1 MISVHEGLI
10 NVFDALVN
18 IYEDVKTSLY
28 TYSLTEDTL
37 SVFHKQAHLL
47 LALTQFF
54 LFLLLSPLL
63 SYFDQAFIPFLAELA
78 DKRFFQELI

>member
-10 NVFDALVN
+10 NVFKALVN
-18 IYEDVKTSLY
+18 IYEDVKNSLY